1 MLKRLI
7 LLCALL
13 SLTGFA
19 SEKPNV
25 VMIVLDDLNDF
36 VGVMGGNP
44 QAKTPNIDRLAGQGI
59 LFNNAHSNA
68 PVCSPSRASFMT
80 GIAPYSS
87 KNYGFK
93 NWLNNPVLINS
104 KTIPEYAREN
114 GYEAYQT
121 GKILHNLKKGIW
133 TQKGVKT
140 DYGPY
145 PYDGKKITAHPHTPK
160 GLATAGGAVDGT
172 FESLANIPTV
182 DDYTGWVNY
191 NWTKTTPFRY
201 ISDTDRD
208 KMTDEKSLDFFKDKI
223 SKLAKRNNAK
233 PFFFAL
239 GFVRPHT
246 PLVVPQKYY
255 DMFPLDSIKLNI
267 KQEDRDDCKLS
278 ESNGP
283 DGRGR
288 KVLKGLLDGAK
299 DPNLMLKKYMRAYL
313 ASIAF
318 ADEMVGGVIDTIE
331 NSRFNENTIIMLF
344 SDHGYNIGE
353 KDYLW
358 KYNLWEDT
366 TRVPL
371 IIKHPAYPQHAGKV
385 VTHPVSLIDIFPT
398 IKDACKM
405 QGDTKINA
413 SGANLDGHSL
423 MPFVKDPEAKWSG
436 PDVALSTLTTYR
448 SKKPQDQHNAVRSK
462 HYRYIL
468 YGNGAEE
475 LYDHRNDRH
484 EWNNQ
489 ADNPEYKEVKESL
502 KRQMVEILNKAQ
514 NPKQLTKETEKISGE
529 EWKAQY
535 FKKFPEADSNKDG
548 VLSWPEYKA
557 HKNSVKKG

>member
-239 GFVRPHT
+239 CFVRPHT
-246 PLVVPQKYY
+246 PLVVPQ
-255 DMFPLDSIKLNI
+255 NI
-267 KQEDRDDCKLS
+267 
-278 ESNGP
+278 
-283 DGRGR
+283 
-288 KVLKGLLDGAK
+288 
-299 DPNLMLKKYMRAYL
+299 
-313 ASIAF
+313 
-318 ADEMVGGVIDTIE
+318 
-331 NSRFNENTIIMLF
+331 
-344 SDHGYNIGE
+344 
-353 KDYLW
+353 
-358 KYNLWEDT
+358 T
-366 TRVPL
+366 TCFL
-371 IIKHPAYPQHAGKV
+371 
-385 VTHPVSLIDIFPT
+385 
-398 IKDACKM
+398 
-405 QGDTKINA
+405 
-413 SGANLDGHSL
+413 
-423 MPFVKDPEAKWSG
+423 
-436 PDVALSTLTTYR
+436 
-448 SKKPQDQHNAVRSK
+448 
-462 HYRYIL
+462 
-468 YGNGAEE
+468 
-475 LYDHRNDRH
+475 
-484 EWNNQ
+484 
-489 ADNPEYKEVKESL
+489 
-502 KRQMVEILNKAQ
+502 
-514 NPKQLTKETEKISGE
+514 
-529 EWKAQY
+529 
-535 FKKFPEADSNKDG
+535 
-548 VLSWPEYKA
+548 
-557 HKNSVKKG
+557 